1 MRHTRAT
8 VMRTALRLLNEVG
21 LDGLTTRRLAQELDV
36 QSPALY
42 RHFGSKRELLDHM
55 AAAMVEDAF
64 AHLARPGPGQDW
76 AGWLAERAR
85 ALRRSLLTYRDG
97 ARLHIGTRPVGNQVA
112 TSNLVIDVLGE
123 AGFPPADA
131 RRAVLVISR
140 YTVGWAVEE
149 QAGADR
155 PAPGESREAADA
167 DFEYGLSAILA
178 GLGASLDAV
187 RVSPDGVLRPDDGT
201 R

>member
-55 AAAMVEDAF
+55 AAAMIEDAF
-64 AHLARPGPGQDW
+64 SHLARPGPGQDW
-76 AGWLAERAR
+76 ADWLAERGR
-85 ALRRSLLTYRDG
+85 ALRESLLAHRDG
-97 ARLHIGTRPVGNQVA
+97 ARLHVGTRPVGSQIA
-112 TSNLVIDVLGE
+112 ISNSVIEVLGE

-140 YTVGWAVEE
+140 YTVGWAFEE
-149 QAGADR
+149 QAGHPMAEE
-155 PAPGESREAADA
+155 PREAADA
-167 DFEYGLSAILA
+167 DFEYGLRVILA
-178 GLGASLDAV
+178 GLRANLD
-187 RVSPDGVLRPDDGT
+187 GET

>member
-42 RHFGSKRELLDHM
+42 RHFGSKQELLDHM
-55 AAAMVEDAF
+55 AATMVEDAF
-64 AHLARPGPGQDW
+64 AHLARPGPDQDW
-76 AGWLAERAR
+76 ADWLAERGR
-85 ALRRSLLTYRDG
+85 ALRRSLLTHRDG
-97 ARLHIGTRPVGNQVA
+97 ARLHVGTRPVGSQIA
-112 TSNLVIDVLGE
+112 ISNSVVEVLGE

-131 RRAVLVISR
+131 RRADLVISR

-149 QAGADR
+149 QAGAGR
-155 PAPGESREAADA
+155 PVTEESRDAADA
-167 DFEYGLSAILA
+167 DFEYGLRTILA
-178 GLGASLDAV
+178 GLRASL
-187 RVSPDGVLRPDDGT
+187 GET

>member
-8 VMRTALRLLNEVG
+8 VMRTALRLLDEVG

-76 AGWLAERAR
+76 SGWLAERGR
-85 ALRRSLLTYRDG
+85 ALRRSLLARRDG
-97 ARLHIGTRPVGNQVA
+97 ARLHIGSRPVGNQVA
-112 TSNLVIDVLGE
+112 ISNSVVEVLGE

-149 QAGADR
+149 QANADR

-178 GLGASLDAV
+178 GLRANLADV
-187 RVSPDGVLRPDDGT
+187 RASPDGDDLVRG